1 MQKKYLEAGEIVS
14 THGVQGEVKILPWAD
29 GPEFLLQFDTFYLD
43 GRPYAVR
50 SARVHKTCVLASL
63 EGIDTP
69 EQGMALRGKRVCID
83 RDEAKLP
90 EGSVFIAD
98 LIGCRALDEDGAE
111 LGRIE
116 DVLTMPSSD
125 VYVIAGEKR
134 YMVPAVREFVREI
147 RVDEGYVRPDTV
159 GDVLSESIL
168 GRAQERGIL
177 RIETHQIRD
186 YTANRQNQVDDY
198 PYGGGHGAVL
208 QADPLYRCWCH
219 VCDEAGAPVHT
230 IYLSPAGH
238 VFDQSDARRLA
249 KMDNLVFVCGH
260 YEGIDQRFIDECVDE
275 ELSIGDFVVTG
286 GEIPAM
292 AITDAVCRLVPG
304 VLSDAACFE
313 DESHWA
319 GTLEYPQY
327 SRPAEWHGL
336 RVPDILL
343 SGDHAKVA
351 RWRRKQSILRT
362 RERRPDLYAALRLD
376 SKEDKKILREIAD
389 EDEDRAAAQLDRRE

>member
-98 LIGCRALDEDGAE
+98 LIGCRALDEDGADILTAAAARGEDGAE

-147 RVDEGYVRPDTV
+147 RVDEGYVR
-159 GDVLSESIL
+159 LHL
-168 GRAQERGIL
+168 
-177 RIETHQIRD
+177 IEGM
-186 YTANRQNQVDDY
+186 A
-198 PYGGGHGAVL
+198 
-208 QADPLYRCWCH
+208 
-219 VCDEAGAPVHT
+219 
-230 IYLSPAGH
+230 
-238 VFDQSDARRLA
+238 
-249 KMDNLVFVCGH
+249 
-260 YEGIDQRFIDECVDE
+260 IDEN
-275 ELSIGDFVVTG
+275 
-286 GEIPAM
+286 
-292 AITDAVCRLVPG
+292 
-304 VLSDAACFE
+304 
-313 DESHWA
+313 
-319 GTLEYPQY
+319 
-327 SRPAEWHGL
+327 
-336 RVPDILL
+336 
-343 SGDHAKVA
+343 
-351 RWRRKQSILRT
+351 
-362 RERRPDLYAALRLD
+362 
-376 SKEDKKILREIAD
+376 
-389 EDEDRAAAQLDRRE
+389 

>member
-14 THGVQGEVKILPWAD
+14 TRGVQGEVKILPWAD

-69 EQGMALRGKRVCID
+69 EQGMSLRGKRVCID

-147 RVDEGYVRPDTV
+147 RVDEGYVR
-159 GDVLSESIL
+159 LHL
-168 GRAQERGIL
+168 
-177 RIETHQIRD
+177 IEGM
-186 YTANRQNQVDDY
+186 A
-198 PYGGGHGAVL
+198 
-208 QADPLYRCWCH
+208 
-219 VCDEAGAPVHT
+219 
-230 IYLSPAGH
+230 
-238 VFDQSDARRLA
+238 
-249 KMDNLVFVCGH
+249 
-260 YEGIDQRFIDECVDE
+260 IDEN
-275 ELSIGDFVVTG
+275 
-286 GEIPAM
+286 
-292 AITDAVCRLVPG
+292 
-304 VLSDAACFE
+304 
-313 DESHWA
+313 
-319 GTLEYPQY
+319 
-327 SRPAEWHGL
+327 
-336 RVPDILL
+336 
-343 SGDHAKVA
+343 
-351 RWRRKQSILRT
+351 
-362 RERRPDLYAALRLD
+362 
-376 SKEDKKILREIAD
+376 
-389 EDEDRAAAQLDRRE
+389 